1 MVKTAA
7 ILFGLVFLAIG
18 ILGFVPAVTTNVNG
32 MPMLLGIFHVNT
44 AHNFVH
50 LASGVVFLLCG
61 MAGPGPS
68 RTFFRIFGVV
78 YGLVAVLGFYYGDQP
93 LLGMISSNTANTW
106 LHVGLAVVMLYLGF
120 GAPAETAAA

>member
-7 ILFGLVFLAIG
+7 ILFGIVFLAVG
-18 ILGFVPAVTTNVNG
+18 ILGFVPGVTTDVNG

-50 LASGVVFLLCG
+50 LASGIVFLLCG

-68 RTFFRIFGVV
+68 RTFFKIFGIV
-78 YGLVAVLGFYYGDQP
+78 YALVAILGFVPDGTM
-93 LLGMISSNTANTW
+93 LLGFLSNNMADAW
-106 LHVGLAVVMLYLGF
+106 LHVVLAVSMLYLGF
-120 GAPAETAAA
+120 MARDTAIA